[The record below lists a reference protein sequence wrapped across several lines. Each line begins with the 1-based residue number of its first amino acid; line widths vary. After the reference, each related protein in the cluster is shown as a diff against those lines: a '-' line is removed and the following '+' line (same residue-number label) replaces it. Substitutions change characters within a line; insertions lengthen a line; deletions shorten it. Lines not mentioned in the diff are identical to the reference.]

1 MNLKLNKP
9 LIVFDLE
16 TTGTNVA
23 SDRIVEIS
31 LLKIMPDGSR
41 VIKTQKIN
49 PTIPIPE
56 RTSQIH
62 GIYDK
67 DVAECPTFKEFSGQ
81 LFKFIE
87 HCDLAGYNCI
97 RFDVPLLV
105 EEFLRCEIDIDITSR
120 KIVDVQNIFHQM
132 EQRTL
137 SAAYKFYCQ
146 KDLINAHSAEADV
159 AATTEVLLA
168 QIERYKDTELTDAKG
183 KKFTPVKNEVNALHD
198 FTNSGKFADLAGRIA
213 FNEKGEEVFNFGK
226 HNGKSVVEVLKAE
239 PSYYAWMLNGDFP
252 LYTKKILTGIKL
264 REFNKK

>member
-1 MNLKLNKP
+1 MDLKLNKP

-31 LLKIMPDGSR
+31 LLKMMPDGSS
-41 VIKTQKIN
+41 ITKTQRIN
-49 PTIPIPE
+49 PGIPIPE
-56 RTSQIH
+56 KTSLIH

-67 DVAECPTFKEFSGQ
+67 DVKDCPSFKEFSGT
-81 LFKFIE
+81 LYKFIE

-105 EEFLRCEIDIDITSR
+105 EEFLRCEIDIDILSR

-137 SAAYKFYCQ
+137 GAAYKFYCK

-159 AATTEVLLA
+159 MATFEVLMA
-168 QIERYKDTELTDAKG
+168 QIEMYKDREVTDAKG
-183 KKFTPVKNEVNALHD
+183 KKYIPVKNEVNALHE
-198 FTNSGKFADLAGRIA
+198 FTNNGKFADLAGRIA
-213 FNEKGEEVFNFGK
+213 FNEKGQEIFNFGK
-226 HNGKSVVEVLKAE
+226 HNGKAVIDVLKSE